1 MPLFLEPDQRFPIVL
16 DSDKDKPKE
25 TRPTFFAKSHSMRSQ
40 RKLSEQIDAAFES
53 GDVNAIYDANSKL
66 LFENLVDWQNM
77 GGYSLSLESIQEVL
91 NFQEVRELLRKIT
104 SNQHL
109 GPEEKK
115 G

>member
-1 MPLFLEPDQRFPIVL
+1 MPLFLEPEQRFPIVL

-40 RKLSEQIDAAFES
+40 RKLSEQIDAGFAAD
-53 GDVNAIYDANSKL
+53 DVNAIYDANSQL
-66 LFENLVDWQNM
+66 LFENLIDWQNM
-77 GGYSLSLESIQEVL
+77 GGHAFSLESIREIL
-91 NFQEVRELLRKIT
+91 SFQEVRELLRKIV